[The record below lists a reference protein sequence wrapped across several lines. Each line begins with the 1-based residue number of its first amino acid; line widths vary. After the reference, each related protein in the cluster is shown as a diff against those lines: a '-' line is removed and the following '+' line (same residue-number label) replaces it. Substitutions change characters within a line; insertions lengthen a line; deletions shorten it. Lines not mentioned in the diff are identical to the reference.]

1 MTTTTHEEANRQ
13 LPPGAPKTLGLTRWV
28 QMAFVAL
35 WLLLV
40 WVLDKIITIV
50 WDRFSEPQPL
60 VVTATALVAGG
71 AVVLSLYRN
80 EKIHR
85 IANEVVGELT
95 KVTWPSRKETQV
107 ATVVVIITSLIA
119 AAIIGVFDAAW
130 SWLTDF
136 IYKV

>member
-1 MTTTTHEEANRQ
+1 MTTTTHEEAGSE
-13 LPPGAPKTLGLTRWV
+13 LAPKTLGLTRWV
-28 QMAFVAL
+28 QMAFVAF

-40 WVLDKIITIV
+40 WVLDKIITIA

-60 VVTATALVAGG
+60 VVTATALAVGG
-71 AVVLSLYRN
+71 VVTLSLYKN
-80 EKIHR
+80 EKINR

>member
-1 MTTTTHEEANRQ
+1 MTTTTHEEAGRE
-13 LPPGAPKTLGLTRWV
+13 LTAKTLGLTRWV
-28 QMAFVAL
+28 QVAFVAF

-40 WVLDKIITIV
+40 WVLDKVITIA
-50 WDRFSEPQPL
+50 WDRFSEPQPM
-60 VVTATALVAGG
+60 VVTATALAIGG
-71 AVVLSLYRN
+71 AVTLSLYKN
-80 EKIHR
+80 EKINR

>member
-1 MTTTTHEEANRQ
+1 MTTTTHEEAERG
-13 LPPGAPKTLGLTRWV
+13 LVAKTLGLTRWV
-28 QMAFVAL
+28 QMAFVAF

-40 WVLDKIITIV
+40 WLFDKIITIV
-50 WDRFSEPQPL
+50 WDKFAEPQPL
-60 VVTATALVAGG
+60 VVTASALVLCG
-71 AVVLSLYRN
+71 AATLALYRH
-80 EKIHR
+80 EKVNR
-85 IANEVVGELT
+85 VANEVVGELA

-107 ATVVVIITSLIA
+107 ATVVVVVTSLIA

>member
-1 MTTTTHEEANRQ
+1 MTTTTHEEAERE
-13 LPPGAPKTLGLTRWV
+13 LTAKTLGLARWV

-40 WVLDKIITIV
+40 WILDKIVTIV

-60 VVTATALVAGG
+60 IVTASALGIA
-71 AVVLSLYRN
+71 ALITLALYRN

-85 IANEVVGELT
+85 GANEVVGELT

-130 SWLTDF
+130 SWVTDF

>member
-1 MTTTTHEEANRQ
+1 MTTTTHEEAGTE
-13 LPPGAPKTLGLTRWV
+13 LTAKTLGLTRWV
-28 QMAFVAL
+28 QMAFVAF

-40 WVLDKIITIV
+40 WVLDKVITIV

-60 VVTATALVAGG
+60 VVTATALAVGG
-71 AVVLSLYRN
+71 AVALSLYKN
-80 EKIHR
+80 EKINR

>member
-1 MTTTTHEEANRQ
+1 MTTTTHEEA
-13 LPPGAPKTLGLTRWV
+13 GAELTAKTLGLTRWV
-28 QMAFVAL
+28 QVAFVAF
-35 WLLLV
+35 WLMLV
-40 WVLDKIITIV
+40 WVLDKVITIA
-50 WDRFSEPQPL
+50 WDRFSEPQPM
-60 VVTATALVAGG
+60 VVTATALAVGG
-71 AVVLSLYRN
+71 VVTLTLYRN